1 MFVFV
6 EETAGAVVS
15 ADAQVRDGGRVGDRL
30 GERAQRSGVGDAAVW
45 PVRVVVPFV
54 LA

>member
-15 ADAQVRDGGRVGDRL
+15 ADAQVRMAAGSVIGWGSGLSGLALAMPRCGRC
-30 GERAQRSGVGDAAVW
+30 
-45 PVRVVVPFV
+45 V
-54 LA
+54 L